1 MKLLQFRFLPLVLTA
16 ALCAC
21 NKTETSSVAVPGPA
35 LLIAAQDLIT
45 LQSGGLASGPTI
57 TGTIAPERRADLR
70 AEVSAVVLQV
80 LKDNGDSV
88 RRGDLLVRLD
98 DTAIRDNLASAEEA
112 VRAAVQ
118 SFEQSERQFQRL
130 KTLRESGMASTQQLE
145 DAEIR
150 RNNGQSDVSAAKT
163 RVVQARQQLERT
175 LARAPFAGI
184 VSERK
189 VSPGDTAQI
198 GKELLKVMDPT
209 SMRFEGLV
217 SADAIGEVK
226 VGQSVNFLV
235 NGYGVQEFAGQVKR
249 INPSANAATRQV
261 EVMVEF
267 ATDKQPRL
275 AGLYAEGRVEAS
287 RKTALMVPPLALV
300 REGDKVF
307 AWRLQGG
314 AVQKVSV
321 TLGERDPRRG
331 DFVVLAGVKEG
342 EQLIR
347 NPTSA
352 LKEGQKVEIRAAAAS
367 APLGAA
373 SGAGK

>member
-1 MKLLQFRFLPLVLTA
+1 
-16 ALCAC
+16 
-21 NKTETSSVAVPGPA
+21 
-35 LLIAAQDLIT
+35 
-45 LQSGGLASGPTI
+45 
-57 TGTIAPERRADLR
+57 
-70 AEVSAVVLQV
+70 
-80 LKDNGDSV
+80 
-88 RRGDLLVRLD
+88 
-98 DTAIRDNLASAEEA
+98 
-112 VRAAVQ
+112 
-118 SFEQSERQFQRL
+118 
-130 KTLRESGMASTQQLE
+130 
-145 DAEIR
+145 
-150 RNNGQSDVSAAKT
+150 
-163 RVVQARQQLERT
+163 
-175 LARAPFAGI
+175 
-184 VSERK
+184 
-189 VSPGDTAQI
+189 
-198 GKELLKVMDPT
+198 MDPT

-235 NGYGVQEFAGQVKR
+235 NGYGAQEFTGQVKR

-275 AGLYAEGRVEAS
+275 AGLYAEGRIEAS
-287 RKTALMVPPLALV
+287 RKSALMVPALALA

-314 AVQKVSV
+314 AVQKVSL

-352 LKEGQKVEIRAAAAS
+352 LKEGQKAEIRAAGAS
-367 APLGAA
+367 APLGTA
-373 SGAGK
+373 SGPGK